1 MNKKFREFDFRE
13 SYPTI
18 IRGES
23 LTQQCHT
30 AECDINRIVK
40 RYDAGGVLPHPG
52 ELQYMDVTG
61 LQGDLTEKMV
71 KSMDILYQHGEA
83 LAAQQVAAEEKEK
96 QELAALR
103 EKAEQFDKL
112 QQGENPD

>member
-1 MNKKFREFDFRE
+1 MSDFRPFNWRE
-13 SYPTI
+13 SRKTF

-52 ELQYMDVTG
+52 DLQYMDVTG

-71 KSMDILYQHGEA
+71 KSMDIMLQHGEH

-96 QELAALR
+96 QELASLR
-103 EKAEQFDKL
+103 DKAAQFDKL
-112 QQGENPD
+112 QQDENS